1 MWYEALSIIGW
12 VWLGI
17 FIGFCLGVFLISILS
32 SGKQADL
39 ETEVMHLRAIRE
51 TLKEQILKLESNP
64 KPTPRKRRKRNV

>member
-1 MWYEALSIIGW
+1 MWYEALSIIGC

-51 TLKEQILKLESNP
+51 TLKEEILKLESNP

>member
-1 MWYEALSIIGW
+1 MWYEALPVIGW
-12 VWLGI
+12 IWVGI

-51 TLKEQILKLESNP
+51 TLKEEILKLESTP

>member
-1 MWYEALSIIGW
+1 MWYEALPVIGW
-12 VWLGI
+12 IWVGI
-17 FIGFCLGVFLISILS
+17 MIGTLFGVIVAGILS

-51 TLKEQILKLESNP
+51 TLKEEILKLESNP

>member
-51 TLKEQILKLESNP
+51 TLKEEIL
-64 KPTPRKRRKRNV
+64 

>member
-1 MWYEALSIIGW
+1 MLEIIGW

-51 TLKEQILKLESNP
+51 TLKEEILKLESNP